1 MRVKATISY
10 DGSKFYGFAIQPDA
24 KTVMGTLQV
33 ALKTLNINSHITGSG
48 RTDRGVHAT
57 AQVIDFEIPS
67 FWENLEKLKSRL
79 NQILSPYIYIK
90 SILHVRDDFNSRFDA
105 KKRLY
110 RYFLYSGE
118 YQPHLAD
125 FALHVEKLNV
135 KKLDFIVKNFEGKHN
150 FKNFKKEG
158 TPTKSDERVIYK
170 AGAYSYKNF
179 YVLYF
184 LGNGFLRS
192 QVRMMSD
199 FALKVE
205 KNKMSIKE
213 LKEQLQC
220 QKCHSRT
227 LIAPNGLYLAK
238 IHY

>member
-10 DGSKFYGFAIQPDA
+10 DGSKFGSKFYGFAIQPDK

-67 FWENLEKLKSRL
+67 FWDNEIPSFWDNLEKLKNRL

-125 FALHVEKLNV
+125 FALHVEELNV
-135 KKLDFIVKNFEGKHN
+135 KKLDFIIFM
-150 FKNFKKEG
+150 
-158 TPTKSDERVIYK
+158 
-170 AGAYSYKNF
+170 F
-179 YVLYF
+179 YTFWEMVF
-184 LGNGFLRS
+184 
-192 QVRMMSD
+192 
-199 FALKVE
+199 
-205 KNKMSIKE
+205 
-213 LKEQLQC
+213 
-220 QKCHSRT
+220 
-227 LIAPNGLYLAK
+227 
-238 IHY
+238 